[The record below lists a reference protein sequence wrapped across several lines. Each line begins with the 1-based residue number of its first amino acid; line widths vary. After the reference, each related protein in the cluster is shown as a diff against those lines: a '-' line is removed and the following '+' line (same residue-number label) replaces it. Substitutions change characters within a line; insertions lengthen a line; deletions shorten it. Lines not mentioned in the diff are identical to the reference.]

1 VYKSANY
8 LYLQII
14 DNIMSIKRFTHK
26 IVAIFLLCFLVA
38 VSNVK
43 AQQFK
48 PNTEIGVLLG
58 ASYYLGDLNTTH
70 FNQSSLAAGLVI
82 RRNIDKRFAYKAELM
97 YLNLRSDETNSEDT
111 IAYNRGLHFK
121 SPVYELSGQ
130 LEFNFLPYDPGNPL
144 YTWTPFVYAGAS
156 LFSFNPQGE
165 NEIGEW
171 VDLQPLGTEGQGTTL
186 PNTDSKY
193 SLIQFAAALGGG
205 FKIAV
210 SNTFNIIFEYST
222 RKTFT
227 DYLDDVSGNYVSSR
241 PPEWSDNPDAE
252 YLSDP
257 DHNDDR
263 VDYPFG
269 KERGNPDKN
278 DWYSFAGVTLSFK
291 LGNKTKGCDY

>member
-1 VYKSANY
+1 M
-8 LYLQII
+8 
-14 DNIMSIKRFTHK
+14 IMKRFIHK

-38 VSNVK
+38 GSTVK

-70 FNQSSLAAGLVI
+70 FNQSTAAAGLVI
-82 RRNIDKRFAYKAELM
+82 RKNIDKRFAYKAELM
-97 YLNLRSDETNSEDT
+97 YLNLRSDETDSKDT
-111 IAYNRGLHFK
+111 ISATRGLHFK

-130 LEFNFLPYDPGNPL
+130 IEFNFLPYDPGNPL

-165 NEIGEW
+165 NANGEW

-205 FKIAV
+205 VKIAV

-227 DYLDDVSGNYVSSR
+227 DYLDDVSGNYVSTT
-241 PPEWSDNPDAE
+241 PTEWSDNPDAL
-252 YLSDP
+252 YFSDP
-257 DHNDDR
+257 SDR
-263 VDYPFG
+263 VYPFG
-269 KERGNPDKN
+269 KERGNPNKK

-291 LGNKTKGCDY
+291 LGNKTKGCDF